1 MDVVRSR
8 IRNTLLSSVFIYGQ
22 FFVALAATFFVTP
35 LILRVLGVRQY
46 GLWLSTGEL
55 VGYFLLL
62 DFGVSAILPW
72 LIARADG
79 QQRRPEIR
87 QLLVNSLAVA
97 LGVVLLFSLVVLA
110 AWDRL
115 PGALHLTSGEWQAL
129 GGPLVLLIVLLAA
142 SLPLNISLSLLAGI
156 QDVRFV
162 GALNLLKA
170 LVGPLLTAGLLL
182 TRHGLYALALGAAL
196 LSPLGGVAAF
206 VRARKLVPDLLQHWP
221 APTFSSTM
229 RLFREGI
236 GSWLGSA
243 GVQLMERSSAVVLVF
258 MGHPTA
264 VPVLVCTS
272 RVGQILTQI
281 AWVVPD
287 SSLVGL
293 AQLSGEG
300 KPERV
305 REVMLSIIRFS
316 LLLAGLM
323 ACAVLAINP
332 TFVRIWVGKQFFGGL
347 TLNLLLAAEVCSATL
362 THALVTLIAVQGHRL
377 SVGLATLMQGAIY
390 ILLAL
395 VLMRRF
401 FLEGLLLADLI
412 APMCST
418 VPLGL
423 WVLHSSYGLGLRRIG
438 SEIAP
443 LLLYAS
449 PCLLASW
456 LYGRG
461 RAETASLPE
470 SMAAGLLIGYVYLRV
485 MRRQLTT
492 FPLPS
497 SAKTWLLR
505 LRLV

>member
-1 MDVVRSR
+1 MKSR
-8 IRNTLLSSVFIYGQ
+8 TRNTLLGSLFIYGQ
-22 FFVALAATFFVTP
+22 FLTALAATFFVTP
-35 LILRVLGVRQY
+35 LILRTLGAREY
-46 GLWLSTGEL
+46 GIWLSTGEL

-79 QQRRPEIR
+79 QQRRPELR
-87 QLLVNSLAVA
+87 QLLVNALAVA
-97 LGVVLLFSLVVLA
+97 LGLALLFSLVTLA

-115 PGALHLTSGEWQAL
+115 PGALRLTGGEWQAL
-129 GGPLVLLIVLLAA
+129 GGPLFLLVVLLLAN
-142 SLPLNISLSLLAGI
+142 LPLNLPLSLLAGL

-170 LVGPLLTAGLLL
+170 LLGPLLTAGLLL
-182 TRHGLYALALGAAL
+182 TGHGFYALALGTAL

-221 APTFSSTM
+221 APTFGSTA
-229 RLFREGI
+229 RLFRESI

-258 MGHPTA
+258 MGSPTA

-332 TFVRIWVGKQFFGGL
+332 AFVRIWVGKQFFGGL

-362 THALVTLIAVQGHRL
+362 THALVTIIAVQGHRL
-377 SVGLATLMQGAIY
+377 SVGLATLLQGAIY

-395 VLMRRF
+395 VLARRF

-412 APMCST
+412 APLCST

-423 WVLHSSYGLGLRRIG
+423 WVLRSSYDLGSRRIG

-443 LLLYAS
+443 LMLRAS
-449 PCLLASW
+449 PCLLAAW

-461 RAETASLPE
+461 RAEMASLPE
-470 SMAAGLLIGYVYLRV
+470 LVAVGLVIGFVYLRV
-485 MRRQLTT
+485 MGSQLST
-492 FPLPS
+492 FPLPA
-497 SAKTWLLR
+497 SAKTWLQR